1 MSKAWRR
8 VVQIALAVVLVASAS
23 IIVVLGGHGGGTL
36 FTFVHS
42 SPLAWAITVV
52 LAVVFLVLSAV
63 VPARAFAVIAVF
75 VAAAVLWLPAISLLA
90 RGFEWLIVLSA
101 APFVLVFA
109 TVLWRGFRKAQ

>member
-1 MSKAWRR
+1 MSKAWRTAA
-8 VVQIALAVVLVASAS
+8 QIALAVVFVASAS

-52 LAVVFLVLSAV
+52 LAVVFLVLAAV
-63 VPARAFAVIAVF
+63 VPARAFSVIAVF

-90 RGFEWLIVLSA
+90 VGFEWLIVLSA
-101 APFVLVFA
+101 APFGLVLTA
-109 TVLWRGFRKAQ
+109 VLWWGFRKTK